1 MTLEPDAFDRDRPRL
16 FSIAYRMVGVAAD
29 AEELVQETWVRLH
42 ERGVAPDDPSA
53 YATRVLTRLC
63 IDHMRSARVRRESYV
78 GPWLPEPV
86 RIEHGADPEHHAML
100 AESAQMAFLMML
112 EELGPLERAVF
123 LLREVFDY
131 DYAAIS
137 GLVDRRADTCRQIAR
152 RARDK
157 VRGKRPEGPTAPD
170 EHAELLGSFFAAAM
184 SGDLDAI
191 ESMLTDDAVLWSDG
205 GGVAK
210 AALRPIHGASKLAR
224 FFIARAG
231 ASGHLRPEPDT
242 LNGMPALLMWDGDR
256 LDSATLFEVREG
268 AIARVYVVRNPSKIS
283 HL

>member
-1 MTLEPDAFDRDRPRL
+1 MTLDPDAFDRDRPRL

-42 ERGVAPDDPSA
+42 ERGVEPDDLGA

-86 RIEHGADPEHHAML
+86 RTEDDDPERHVML

-137 GLVDRRADTCRQIAR
+137 ELVDRRADACRQIAR

-157 VRGKRPEGPTAPD
+157 VQGKRPGARESPD
-170 EHAELLGSFFAAAM
+170 DHAELLGAFFAAAM
-184 SGDLDAI
+184 VGDLGTI
-191 ESMLTDDAVLWSDG
+191 ESLLTEDAVLWSDG
-205 GGVAK
+205 GGIAK
-210 AALRPIHGASKLAR
+210 AALRPIYGASKLAR
-224 FFIARAG
+224 FFAGRAS

-242 LNGMPALLMWDGDR
+242 LNGMPALLLWDGDR

-268 AIARVYVVRNPSKIS
+268 AIARVYIVRHPDK
-283 HL
+283 LARL